1 METHVKQHSFQDCN
15 LTLSN
20 NVWNNVNMGS
30 LKHTSMR
37 KTIIPD
43 TKEKMEKR
51 NYCHMEAACQENRA

>member
-1 METHVKQHSFQDCN
+1 MEMHGKQPSFHDCS

-20 NVWNNVNMGS
+20 NAGYNVNVGS